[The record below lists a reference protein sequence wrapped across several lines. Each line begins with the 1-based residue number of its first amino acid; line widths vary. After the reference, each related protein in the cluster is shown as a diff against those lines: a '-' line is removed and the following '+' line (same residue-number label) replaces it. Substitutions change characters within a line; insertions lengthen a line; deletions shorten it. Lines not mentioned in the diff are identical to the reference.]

1 MGLSH
6 IGYLPFAPKLNELG
20 PPHVTVYQMKY
31 STLMVG
37 KRLGESRYRRGRAEA
52 ISLAIARAASRGL
65 AACVMGLP
73 TTR

>member
-6 IGYLPFAPKLNELG
+6 IGHLPFAPKLNELG
-20 PPHVTVYQMKY
+20 PPDVTVYQVKY
-31 STLMVG
+31 STWAADKLFA
-37 KRLGESRYRRGRAEA
+37 ESRYRRGRAEA
-52 ISLAIARAASRGL
+52 ISLAIASAASRGL